1 MECARERCG
10 AADTNNANTREA
22 EGNVIL
28 ANGTVTFDSTTG
40 LFDTESQTT
49 KTFHF
54 YNADPNMAIN
64 IDFGDSITT
73 DGGTGLG
80 GVTQFDAASSVSDIR
95 QNGYA
100 SGALA
105 GVNVDL
111 DGKIVGT
118 FTNGERRVL
127 AAVALARF
135 VNNDGLI
142 REMVVTMQHH
152 LIQVRRWLVERV
164 PVVEVRLSVI
174 TSSSRRLSLPSSS

>member
-1 MECARERCG
+1 
-10 AADTNNANTREA
+10 
-22 EGNVIL
+22 
-28 ANGTVTFDSTTG
+28 
-40 LFDTESQTT
+40 
-49 KTFHF
+49 
-54 YNADPNMAIN
+54 MAIN

-118 FTNGERRVL
+118 FTNGERQVL
-127 AAVALARF
+127 AAVALALRK
-135 VNNDGLI
+135 
-142 REMVVTMQHH
+142 Q
-152 LIQVRRWLVERV
+152 RWLDSPRWWS
-164 PVVEVRLSVI
+164 LCSI
-174 TSSSRRLSLPSSS
+174 T